1 MMQELSLAQKGLVDI
16 HSLLRQ
22 LQQLI
27 EQAEWDEAPSE
38 HLKAERETVLKYHM
52 QTGSYYYPLF

>member
-1 MMQELSLAQKGLVDI
+1 MQELSLAQKGLVNI

-38 HLKAERETVLKYHM
+38 HLKSEHATVLKYHM